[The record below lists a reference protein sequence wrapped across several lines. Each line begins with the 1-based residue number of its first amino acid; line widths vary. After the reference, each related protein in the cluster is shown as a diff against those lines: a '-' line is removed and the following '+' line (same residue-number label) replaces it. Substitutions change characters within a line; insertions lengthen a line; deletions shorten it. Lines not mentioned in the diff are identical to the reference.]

1 MTRTGARF
9 AAMRRFLPLV
19 LSIGL
24 GIAVGVPPTLPAGA
38 VVTPP
43 IRPVANL
50 SHAGG
55 DFESPHST
63 MYAMKRAVAAGV
75 DVLDMDLRLS
85 GDGVIMV
92 QHDDTVDRT
101 TGDTGAVTSFTAAQL
116 QAMDN
121 AFWFVPNCWSCHSE
135 PVDAY
140 TLRGVRTGGAPAP
153 AGFTADDFGIATL
166 DQIVTAF
173 PNKRY
178 NVEIKDGIPGADA
191 LAAYIASHGPA
202 DRWVVVAFDSAVMEH
217 FHTIA
222 PDVPIAPGVD
232 TVTAW
237 FGPRGPLPGYSYL
250 EVPPM
255 YGAIEVVTP
264 QFVADAH
271 AAGLQV
277 WVWFNGAE
285 DDVPAEWERL
295 LAMGVDGLNTARPA
309 AAEPYI
315 AAANAARAAATT
327 TSTSSTTVA
336 PATLPAT
343 GRDAVPLGLVGA
355 ALVLAGST
363 LVRRRPLA

>member
-1 MTRTGARF
+1 
-9 AAMRRFLPLV
+9 MRRSVPFL
-19 LSIGL
+19 LSLALGL
-24 GIAVGVPPTLPAGA
+24 GLLVPAASPAGS
-38 VVTPP
+38 VTTPP

-85 GDGVIMV
+85 ADGVIMV
-92 QHDDTVDRT
+92 QHDDTVDRL

-121 AFWFVPNCWSCHSE
+121 AYWFVPNCWSCHSE
-135 PVDAY
+135 PVGSYA
-140 TLRGVRTGGAPAP
+140 LRGIRTGGVPAP

-173 PNKRY
+173 PDKRY
-178 NVEIKDGIPGADA
+178 NVEIKDGIAGADA
-191 LAAYIASHGPA
+191 LAAYIATHGPA
-202 DRWVVVAFDSAVMEH
+202 DRWVVVAFDATVMEH

-222 PDVPIAPGVD
+222 PDVPVAPGVD

-237 FGPRGPLPGYSYL
+237 FGSRGPLPGYSYL

-271 AAGLQV
+271 AAGLKV
-277 WVWFNGAE
+277 WVWFNGAD
-285 DDVPAEWERL
+285 DDVPAEWQRL

-315 AAANAARAAATT
+315 AAANAARAAAGTT
-327 TSTSSTTVA
+327 TSTSTTIA
-336 PATLPAT
+336 SAALPAT
-343 GRDAVPLGLVGA
+343 GRDATPTALLGL
-355 ALVLAGST
+355 ALLLAGSL
-363 LVRRRPLA
+363 LVRRRRPLGAS

>member
-1 MTRTGARF
+1 
-9 AAMRRFLPLV
+9 MRRLAPLALV
-19 LSIGL
+19 IGL
-24 GIAVGVPPTLPAGA
+24 ALAAPLATPVAAVT
-38 VVTPP
+38 TPP
-43 IRPVANL
+43 IRSVANL

-121 AFWFVPNCWSCHSE
+121 AYWFVPNCWSCHSE

-140 TLRGVRTGGAPAP
+140 ALRGIRTGAVTPP
-153 AGFTADDFGIATL
+153 PGFTADDFGIATL
-166 DQIVTAF
+166 DQIVSAF
-173 PNKRY
+173 PDKRY

-202 DRWVVVAFDSAVMEH
+202 DRWVVVSFDSTVMEH
-217 FHTIA
+217 FHAIA

-271 AAGLQV
+271 AAGLKV
-277 WVWFNGAE
+277 WVWFNGAD
-285 DDVPAEWERL
+285 DDVPAEWQRL
-295 LAMGVDGLNTARPA
+295 LAMGVDGLDTARPA

-315 AAANAARAAATT
+315 AAANAARAAAATT
-327 TSTSSTTVA
+327 TSTSTTLA

-343 GRDAVPLGLVGA
+343 GTAPFTVVALG
-355 ALVLAGST
+355 AGFLLSGSL
-363 LVRRRPLA
+363 LVRRRPLRAD